1 MKTLLKVLGWIFV
14 FIAVVGSP
22 QVMAREGITG
32 ISLIVEMIYIGVAAL
47 CFWGVKR
54 LKKKDNDPSSNQN

>member
-1 MKTLLKVLGWIFV
+1 
-14 FIAVVGSP
+14 
-22 QVMAREGITG
+22 MAREGITG